1 MTILLVIWELTLKQ
15 LIIQLSLMKQ
25 FVYLFGQDQVCC
37 LFYKVIYI
45 YFKLCLDVEELLFE
59 CYQVPS
65 VLFGVDSLFSLFY
78 NQPDIQNCLVIS
90 LGHHTCHV
98 IPYINQKMIND
109 KVLRLNLGG
118 FNLTCYLQRLLQLK
132 YPKFTQEFTFTK
144 CEYLVQNYCKV
155 SSDYQNESLNWL
167 DDQYYLENV
176 KRFRTEKDFQSK
188 SSVDIESQE
197 NFSNFCQR
205 LLGKVTSNLTKKRE
219 KQVNLLSIF
228 I

>member
-1 MTILLVIWELTLKQ
+1 M
-15 LIIQLSLMKQ
+15 
-25 FVYLFGQDQVCC
+25 YLFGQDQVCF
-37 LFYKVIYI
+37 LFDKVIYI
-45 YFKLCLDVEELLFE
+45 YLKLCLDVEELLFE

-65 VLFGVDSLFSLFY
+65 VLFGIDSLFSLFY

-90 LGHHTCHV
+90 LGHHTCNV
-98 IPYINQKMIND
+98 IPYINQKIIND

-144 CEYLVQNYCKV
+144 CEYLVQNYCKA

-167 DDQYYLENV
+167 NDRYYLENV
-176 KRFRTEKDFQSK
+176 KQFRTEKDFQSK
-188 SSVDIESQE
+188 SSVDNESQE

-205 LLGKVTSNLTKKRE
+205 LLGKITSNLTKKRE